1 MQKSYLVRQ
10 ARKENHHSDLIQNLQ
25 IKGTSQATAMTKQKL
40 NFQDHRLLF
49 PNYPNIKLV

>member
-10 ARKENHHSDLIQNLQ
+10 ARKENPHSDLIQNLQ

-40 NFQDHRLLF
+40 NFQDHKLLF
-49 PNYPNIKLV
+49 LNYPNIKLV

>member
-25 IKGTSQATAMTKQKL
+25 IKGTSQAIATTKQKL